1 MVTHHARASSLPT
14 PFSQPC
20 PAMCN
25 SPVALLSEV
34 IFFHFTRY
42 FLLLSP
48 ESCSTQQA
56 ACQTALV
63 SQPEHR
69 TPSQGKPEQKK
80 TSRHL
85 VQGEEGTLPHS
96 RVCRLAKG
104 PLAKGKTSCF
114 AQQCL
119 WHHQHPPT
127 CFQTKASDAALL
139 RRHTQGSISEGAV
152 GSSSSSLW
160 HAPAV
165 SGELQPGQLRRPV
178 QVWQAEFF
186 PILSP

>member
-114 AQQCL
+114 AQCL

>member
-139 RRHTQGSISEGAV
+139 RRHTRQHFRRCSWLLQQLPMAHTSSI
-152 GSSSSSLW
+152 W
-160 HAPAV
+160 RAPARAAV
-165 SGELQPGQLRRPV
+165 ETCAGLAG
-178 QVWQAEFF
+178 
-186 PILSP
+186 